1 MSRWFA
7 LMSSSFAIS
16 WAIVVLL
23 AAPLAGIL
31 ARRPLADRNRPRSV
45 IYLGSAINLIVIGS
59 ITAAI
64 DLWHN
69 REALHALTL
78 FLAARPLVVWSVSV
92 LFVSIMVSLVVF
104 MVRSKLER
112 PPSAIVMSL
121 LPQTPIERVMF
132 LLLCVLI
139 GVVEE
144 FLFRGFAFFTIKGFV
159 QSPQL
164 AITVVTISFALQ
176 HGLQDTIGVVRAF
189 VLGSV
194 LAVPV
199 LVTGSLLPSI
209 IAHSVVDAFSG
220 LYGRSVMEWLGH
232 GQPLT

>member
-1 MSRWFA
+1 
-7 LMSSSFAIS
+7 MSSSFAIS

-31 ARRPLADRNRPRSV
+31 ARRPLADSKRPRSV
-45 IYLGSAINLIVIGS
+45 IYLGSAINLIVIGG

-69 REALHALTL
+69 REALHALTV
-78 FLAARPLVVWSVSV
+78 FLPAWPLVAWSVSV
-92 LFVSIMVSLVVF
+92 LFVSIMISLGVF
-104 MVRSKLER
+104 IIRSKLQR

-121 LPQTPIERVMF
+121 LPQTAAERLMF

-139 GVVEE
+139 GIVEE
-144 FLFRGFAFFTIKGFV
+144 FLFRGFAFFTIEGV
-159 QSPQL
+159 LESPWL
-164 AITVVTISFALQ
+164 AITIVTISFALQ
-176 HGLQDTIGVVRAF
+176 HGLQDMIGIARAF

-194 LAVPV
+194 LAIPV

-209 IAHSVVDAFSG
+209 VAHSLVDAVSG
-220 LYGRSVMEWLGH
+220 LYGRSVMGWFGNLRFVMR
-232 GQPLT
+232 